1 MSVVSQ
7 QESTTSSR
15 FSEALRS
22 MTWDDHEKAEYTDYM
37 QKVLGGKISR
47 EGYADMVAQHYFAYL
62 VIEDAAEKMRS
73 DAIGG
78 KFVFDSLSRVK
89 PLEEDLE
96 FLLGADWKSKV
107 APNEATNEYLARLK
121 ETCFTD
127 SGAFVAHAYTRYLGD
142 LSGGQVIKAAVERS
156 FGFTDNEG
164 VKFYV
169 FDQIPDYKAFKVE
182 YRDLLDGAA
191 WTEEE
196 RAKVI
201 DEAILAYK
209 LNTKVLAELGRDS
222 AKYEVA

>member
-1 MSVVSQ
+1 MTVDSPPAADA
-7 QESTTSSR
+7 TSSR

-22 MTWDDHEKAEYTDYM
+22 MTWDDHEKAQYTEYM
-37 QKVLGGKISR
+37 QKVLGGQISR

-62 VIEDAAEKMRS
+62 VIEDAAEKMRG
-73 DAIGG
+73 DEIGN
-78 KFVFDSLSRVK
+78 KFVFDSLARIK

-96 FLLGADWKSKV
+96 FLLGADWKDKIS
-107 APNEATNEYLARLK
+107 PNKSTEEYLARLK
-121 ETCFTD
+121 EVIYTD

-156 FGFTDNEG
+156 FKFENGDG
-164 VKFYV
+164 VKFYI
-169 FDQIPDYKAFKVE
+169 FDQIPDYKAFKIA

-196 RAKVI
+196 RSKVI

-222 AKYEVA
+222 A